1 MSQLSELQ
9 QALRDVHEVRRAI
22 EGGSNDSKP
31 IGIAGLQ
38 ASRAIHIVAVVCTLL
53 LLFCEIF
60 TSPSISEMLWV
71 TASSPR
77 LQAVRFA
84 TVFLILVSLVL
95 LALSV
100 YFIVWRNA
108 QLAGEEFSAFI
119 RRNFRYL
126 SFATLTSDL
135 FIKFSAVSLVI
146 LAQRPDWVAPIL
158 IACTGDW
165 LIQGRGFM
173 LPVKISIPL
182 GFCFL
187 VLSVYTLIYMEGF
200 VYQALI
206 PFLVPSVLSLLHV
219 QRLIQIESSSAQS

>member
-1 MSQLSELQ
+1 M
-9 QALRDVHEVRRAI
+9 
-22 EGGSNDSKP
+22 
-31 IGIAGLQ
+31 
-38 ASRAIHIVAVVCTLL
+38 
-53 LLFCEIF
+53 
-60 TSPSISEMLWV
+60 
-71 TASSPR
+71 
-77 LQAVRFA
+77 
-84 TVFLILVSLVL
+84 

-100 YFIVWRNA
+100 YLIVWRNA
-108 QLAGEEFSAFI
+108 QLAGEELSAFI

-187 VLSVYTLIYMEGF
+187 VLSVFTLIYLEGY

-206 PFLVPSVLSLLHV
+206 PFLIPGILSLLHV
-219 QRLIQIESSSAQS
+219 QRLIQVESSSTQS